1 MQRSDQDTASTAEQ
15 AVGAEDAP
23 ALSVVIPVKDEV
35 DNIGPLL
42 DEIRDDLS
50 ALRFEV
56 IVIDDGSR
64 DGTGDVLEK
73 AKSNYPWLRVIRHRE
88 ACGQST
94 ATHSG
99 VTAAKADWVVTLDG
113 DGQNPPAGI
122 LKLIAARD
130 AAAHP
135 VAMVAGQREKRHD
148 NWFRKLSSRVAN
160 GVRGGLLK
168 DGISDTG
175 CSLKLFRRD
184 IFMALPYFDHMHR
197 FLPALVQRHGGA
209 VITALVSHRHREHGI
224 SKYGFHNRLWPGIV
238 DLIGVLWLKRRT
250 KLPTIDHKD

>member
-1 MQRSDQDTASTAEQ
+1 MQRWDEDTAGTAGH
-15 AVGAEDAP
+15 AVGADAAP
-23 ALSVVIPVKDEV
+23 ALSVVIPVKDEAE
-35 DNIGPLL
+35 NIGPLL
-42 DEIRDDLS
+42 DEIHACLS
-50 ALRFEV
+50 DLRFEV
-56 IVIDDGSR
+56 IVVDDGSR
-64 DGTGDVLEK
+64 DGTDAVLEK
-73 AKSNYPWLRVIRHRE
+73 AQSGYPWLRVVRHRD

-94 ATHSG
+94 ATCSG
-99 VTAAKADWVVTLDG
+99 VTAAKADWVATLDG

-122 LKLIAARD
+122 LKLIEVRD

-148 NWFRKLSSRVAN
+148 TWFRKLSSRVAN

-184 IFMALPYFDHMHR
+184 IFMTLPYFDHMHR
-197 FLPALVQRHGGA
+197 FLPALVQRHGGT
-209 VITALVSHRHREHGI
+209 VITAPVQHRHREHGI

-238 DLIGVLWLKRRT
+238 DLIGVLWLQRRT
-250 KLPTIDHKD
+250 KLPTIEHRD